1 MSDHTIL
8 TSPGDVA
15 AAVPALIGF
24 QPERS
29 LVALWLSVPAGTLIC
44 TVRLDLDTPAVEVT
58 RRLLDLAA
66 RVGPGRLLLVV
77 YPESLVHWI
86 DSAHESEVLEALDLI
101 GDAGTEVSD
110 LLVVAHGRYYSQLC
124 TDLSC
129 CPAGGQRVPT
139 STTVTEAELVS
150 AGAPAVAAS
159 RDAVLARFALAPHLA
174 PSAELLDNAR
184 ADVPDNLPGACRA
197 ATGAL
202 QRLAITSAADGG
214 AADLAMLM
222 IGLQDVTVRDWV
234 ISNLATGSERA
245 LVDTLVRAALAAP
258 NDLRPRIAGAAA
270 LYAMGD
276 SSVGV
281 WALVDHAGDDSLAGL
296 VAASLD
302 FCIPPTE
309 LRTVFADAAAV
320 IQARLDADNDA
331 VAWRHRHSLSHA
343 SPLTPQ
349 LTLRPLTP
357 EVGGVRHDRTQE
369 GSRMPSTP
377 PTPP

>member
-1 MSDHTIL
+1 MSDHTTL
-8 TSPGDVA
+8 ASPGDVV

-44 TVRLDLDTPAVEVT
+44 AVRLDLDTSAADVT

-77 YPESLVHWI
+77 YPESLAQWI
-86 DSAHESEVLEALDLI
+86 DSAHESEVLEVLDLV
-101 GDAGTEVSD
+101 GDAGIEVAD
-110 LLVVAHGRYYSQLC
+110 LLVVADGRYHSQMC

-129 CPAGGQRVPT
+129 CPAGGLPAPT
-139 STTVTEAELVS
+139 TTTVTEAELVS
-150 AGAPAVAAS
+150 AGAPAVAAN

-174 PSAELLDNAR
+174 PSTELLDNAR
-184 ADVPDNLPGACRA
+184 AGLPDKLSAACRA

-202 QRLAITSAADGG
+202 HRLANTSAEDGG

-222 IGLQDVTVRDWV
+222 VGLQEVMVRDWV
-234 ISNLATGSERA
+234 ISTLATGTERA

-258 NDLRPRIAGAAA
+258 DDLRPRIAGAAAAA

-302 FCIPPTE
+302 YCIPPTE
-309 LRTVFADAAAV
+309 LRTVFTDAAAV

-331 VAWRHRHSLSHA
+331 VA
-343 SPLTPQ
+343 
-349 LTLRPLTP
+349 
-357 EVGGVRHDRTQE
+357 
-369 GSRMPSTP
+369 
-377 PTPP
+377 